1 MRLRASAEFV
11 PWNANPPPLSLVRDF
26 EVATADRSIPV
37 RLYDP
42 APGKIGPAMV
52 YLHGGGWM
60 IGDLDLEDTPLRFL
74 ASDSG
79 VKIVSVDYRLSP
91 EHKFP
96 AAIEDA
102 LAVLAWL
109 RATGADLGIDPS
121 RLSLGGASAGA
132 NLALG
137 AALMSRDRGEPGL
150 AFLLL
155 MYGAYGGGAETESAR
170 LFGGGE
176 FGLTSTAMQYF
187 WNNYA
192 RDSADLSDPYV
203 APLNADLRG
212 LPSCY
217 LNSAGI
223 DVLRD
228 DTRALADRLRAA
240 RVPVQHR
247 EVAGVIHGF
256 THYARGCIAA
266 RRALADAADA
276 MQAGLGGGQ

>member
-1 MRLRASAEFV
+1 MQSDDPFALEPDMAPIVESMRARAATRPAMTAVTPQAMRLRASAEFV

-109 RATGADLGIDPS
+109 RATGTDLGIDPS

-137 AALMSRDRGEPGL
+137 AALMSRDRGEPGQI
-150 AFLLL
+150 
-155 MYGAYGGGAETESAR
+155 G
-170 LFGGGE
+170 
-176 FGLTSTAMQYF
+176 
-187 WNNYA
+187 
-192 RDSADLSDPYV
+192 
-203 APLNADLRG
+203 
-212 LPSCY
+212 
-217 LNSAGI
+217 
-223 DVLRD
+223 
-228 DTRALADRLRAA
+228 RAH
-240 RVPVQHR
+240 V
-247 EVAGVIHGF
+247 
-256 THYARGCIAA
+256 
-266 RRALADAADA
+266 
-276 MQAGLGGGQ
+276 